1 MPEHPVQA
9 NRTLDVFSAVWTW
22 ASKQKYVAAGDN
34 PARDVE
40 KYRESARERYLTN
53 DELTRLGEALVAAET
68 IGLPYAVDE
77 ASPNA
82 KHASKPDSRYRR
94 IDAYALAAIRVLML
108 TGARLREVL
117 HAKWEYVDF
126 DRGMIFLPDSKTGKK
141 PIYLSAAAAE
151 ILSGLPRM
159 AGNPYVFPGEKP
171 GQSRVDLKKPWAAIC
186 EAASVKGVRLH
197 DLRHS
202 FASVGAGA
210 SLGLPIIGKLLGHR
224 QASTTQRY
232 AHLDDDPM
240 RRAVETIGSTITA
253 AMMGNRKTK

>member
-151 ILSGLPRM
+151 FCPGYHAWREIHMCSRARNQGNLKSTSRSRGLQYVRLPASKGFAFMTFATVSLPSVPAPLWGYQSSGSCSAIDRPQQRNDTRILMTTRC
-159 AGNPYVFPGEKP
+159 GE
-171 GQSRVDLKKPWAAIC
+171 QSRQSD
-186 EAASVKGVRLH
+186 RQ
-197 DLRHS
+197 LR
-202 FASVGAGA
+202 
-210 SLGLPIIGKLLGHR
+210 
-224 QASTTQRY
+224 
-232 AHLDDDPM
+232 
-240 RRAVETIGSTITA
+240 RR
-253 AMMGNRKTK
+253 